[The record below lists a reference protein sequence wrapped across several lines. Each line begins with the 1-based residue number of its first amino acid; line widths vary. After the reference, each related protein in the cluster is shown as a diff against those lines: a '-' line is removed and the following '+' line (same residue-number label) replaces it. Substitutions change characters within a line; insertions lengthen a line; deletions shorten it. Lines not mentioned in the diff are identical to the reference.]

1 MKLLIPVDGS
11 ERSHRAVQ
19 HVIDTFDHSGAT
31 QVRLINVQPEVPFA
45 RKWRLKAEDIH
56 GEQQRQGRRALRH
69 ARTLLDQAG
78 IEHDARIES
87 GPAAETIIRHAQRWK
102 CDIVIMGT
110 RGVGAT
116 PNLVLGSVA
125 MKVAQSSPCAV
136 TLVN

>member
-19 HVIDTFDHSGAT
+19 HVIDTFDHSRAT
-31 QVRLINVQPEVPFA
+31 HVRLINVQPEVPFA
-45 RKWRLKAEDIH
+45 RKWRLKAQDIH
-56 GEQQRQGRRALRH
+56 REQQRQGSRALRH
-69 ARTLLDQAG
+69 AQALLDQAG

-87 GPAAETIIRHAQRWK
+87 GPAAEAIIRHAKRWK
-102 CDIVIMGT
+102 CDVVVMGT